1 MPCPSIAAGIVG
13 EISSISLFY
22 FHPSYTTVKLLGGG
36 ENLLTTSR
44 FISYLDSNLSYLE

>member
-13 EISSISLFY
+13 VISRISLFY

-36 ENLLTTSR
+36 RGVKIYLQLLDLFHTWTA
-44 FISYLDSNLSYLE
+44 I

>member
-36 ENLLTTSR
+36 GVKIYLQLLDLFHTWTA
-44 FISYLDSNLSYLE
+44 I